1 MSSKKHTRTDLE
13 KAIDAIAKPVTAS
26 TAEFAFLVSI
36 YIVTSLATSFVA
48 SARFSIN
55 IFGAE
60 IPAFSLAGVL
70 SSLSTICVILLS
82 FYCGK
87 RGRIASIILLT
98 ASLPG
103 LFMGIFLKHNYT
115 SIPGLFSSVVTFGI
129 IFLIYNNNKR
139 IAKFREAMTHQA
151 FTDPL
156 SGIPNRYAFSELI
169 SELIKNKKK
178 FAMVFINLNGFKVIN
193 DTMGFDA
200 GNEVLVQVAHKW
212 KEISNIGITGTSD
225 FVARANGDEFHII
238 ITGFKDEDEVIRSI
252 KFYEDALN
260 DNFTI
265 DGIDFHIT
273 ASFGYSIYPE
283 DGEDRDS
290 IVNNA
295 DNAMREVKNSPS
307 SEHILRYTKDLKK
320 EDHRIEVEEKIRYA
334 LENDGIF
341 FNLQPQ
347 FDMNH
352 KLRGFEA
359 LARMKDKEGNFIS
372 PGEFIPVAEKIGL
385 IDKLDGTVYRKSTAF
400 FAQLIKKTGADLIL
414 SINVSVRHLMKTD
427 FLTEI
432 SNLLTSSRLP
442 AENLEIEITE
452 SIMIE
457 SMDKAMECINEIKNM
472 GIKIAI
478 DDFGTGYSSLSYL
491 NNIPANLLKIDKSFI
506 DNIETGDSARQY
518 VAAII
523 SIGHILGFEVISEG
537 VEDEK
542 QITTLKD
549 IGCDFIQGFIW
560 GRPLPADEAEKLT
573 LEHFTAK

>member
-13 KAIDAIAKPVTAS
+13 KAIDAIAKPVAAS
-26 TAEFAFLVSI
+26 TAEFIFLVSI
-36 YIVTSLATSFVA
+36 YLVTSVTTSFVA
-48 SARFSIN
+48 SARFNIN
-55 IFGAE
+55 MFGVE

-103 LFMGIFLKHNYT
+103 LFMGIFLRHNYT
-115 SIPGLFSSVVTFGI
+115 SIPGLFSSIVTFGI
-129 IFLIYNNNKR
+129 IFLIYNNNKKLT
-139 IAKFREAMTHQA
+139 KFREAMTHQA
-151 FTDPL
+151 LTDSL
-156 SGIPNRYAFSELI
+156 SGIPNRYAASELI
-169 SELIKNKKK
+169 SEFIKQKKK
-178 FAMVFINLNGFKVIN
+178 FAMVFINLNGFKTIN

-212 KEISNIGITGTSD
+212 KQIAGIGITGTSD
-225 FVARANGDEFHII
+225 FVSRTGGDEFCLII
-238 ITGFKDEDEVIRSI
+238 SDFKDDDEIVRSI

-265 DGIDFHIT
+265 GGIDFHIS

-283 DGEDRDS
+283 DGNDKDS
-290 IVNNA
+290 IISYSNQ
-295 DNAMREVKNSPS
+295 AMREVKSSPS
-307 SEHILRYTKDLKK
+307 SDHILKFTKDLIR
-320 EDHRIEVEEKIRYA
+320 EDHRIEAEEKIRYA
-334 LENDGIF
+334 LQNDGIY

-359 LARMKDKEGNFIS
+359 LARMKDKDGNFVS
-372 PGEFIPVAEKIGL
+372 PGEFIPIAEKIGL
-385 IDKLDGTVYRKSTAF
+385 IDQLDGTVYRKATKF
-400 FAQLIKKTGADLIL
+400 FAELIKKTGADLTL
-414 SINVSVRHLMKTD
+414 SINVSVRHLMKSD

-432 SNLLTSSRLP
+432 SNLLTSSGLS

-457 SMDKAMECINEIKNM
+457 SMDKAMECIGEVRNM

-506 DNIETGDSARQY
+506 DNINTGDSARQY

-537 VEDEK
+537 VEDER
-542 QITTLKD
+542 QLDTLKD

-560 GRPLPADEAEKLT
+560 GRPLPAEEAEKLT
-573 LEHFTAK
+573 LSQFA